1 MRKFLALA
9 LTVLMLTTLFAGA
22 TAEVTLTS
30 SMFMTAEYLPEEST
44 MDEETGA
51 YHEVLTYDDGM
62 MRIDLVG
69 QPIPADGSEI
79 PFEEFLIA
87 SIGEV
92 TEAEMIEIE
101 PISGYPAQCLRGKLG
116 KSEDTWVVEAVYV
129 PTDAMNF
136 LFAISA
142 PASAYYGDMDG
153 YEAGDVQEIFGWWV
167 DSLEVFDD
175 AQEGEDGL
183 GDLMG
188 EDAGWEEEAMVP
200 AIEDGLV
207 TTEFFTIQLP
217 ETWEGR
223 YECEIIPDEPAGYS
237 LNFYDMENGDCFF
250 AIDAVWFDDVPL
262 ELGEGETYLGRIDV
276 VRLGSLELA
285 AYTEEESAFAPDLE
299 GVIASMQLAEGCSFV
314 ND

>member
-1 MRKFLALA
+1 M
-9 LTVLMLTTLFAGA
+9 
-22 TAEVTLTS
+22 
-30 SMFMTAEYLPEEST
+30 
-44 MDEETGA
+44 
-51 YHEVLTYDDGM
+51 
-62 MRIDLVG
+62 
-69 QPIPADGSEI
+69 
-79 PFEEFLIA
+79 
-87 SIGEV
+87 
-92 TEAEMIEIE
+92 
-101 PISGYPAQCLRGKLG
+101 
-116 KSEDTWVVEAVYV
+116 YV

-183 GDLMG
+183 GDLMD

-237 LNFYDMENGDCFF
+237 LNFYDLENGECFF

>member
-183 GDLMG
+183 GDLMD

-207 TTEFFTIQLP
+207 TT
-217 ETWEGR
+217 
-223 YECEIIPDEPAGYS
+223 
-237 LNFYDMENGDCFF
+237 
-250 AIDAVWFDDVPL
+250 
-262 ELGEGETYLGRIDV
+262 
-276 VRLGSLELA
+276 
-285 AYTEEESAFAPDLE
+285 
-299 GVIASMQLAEGCSFV
+299 
-314 ND
+314 